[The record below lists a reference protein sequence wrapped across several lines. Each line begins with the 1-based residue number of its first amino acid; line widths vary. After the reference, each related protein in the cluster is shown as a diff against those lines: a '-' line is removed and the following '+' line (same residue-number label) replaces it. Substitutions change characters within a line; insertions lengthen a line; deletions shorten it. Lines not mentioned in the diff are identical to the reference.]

1 MVPAGEKMI
10 VEAASLENSV
20 PHVVPAETK
29 MTVLTEILENSLP
42 QVGPAA
48 DV

>member
-1 MVPAGEKMI
+1 MI